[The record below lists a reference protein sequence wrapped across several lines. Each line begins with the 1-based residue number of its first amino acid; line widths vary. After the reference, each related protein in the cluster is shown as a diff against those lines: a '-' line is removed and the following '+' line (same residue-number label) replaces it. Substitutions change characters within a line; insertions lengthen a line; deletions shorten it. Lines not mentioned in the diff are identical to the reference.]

1 MPGQVRG
8 IRARLP
14 ADSRPLKAVAMVP
27 AVFVIDD
34 FLRNPDEVRAQALG
48 MDYAVQGRYPGLNSV
63 QKLRIEGLDQV
74 ISQLVREPVRAPW
87 TDDFSHGSCRVA
99 LASDDQQARIHID
112 QSHWSGILYLSR
124 PEDCRGGTE
133 FFRHK
138 RTNTDRVPMDEKSL
152 NEAGYFS
159 YKELQHD
166 ILDKDALDRSKW
178 ELTMTVP
185 MRFNRLVLL
194 QPNYWHTAGP
204 GFGDSLEN
212 GRLIYLMF
220 FLRGQP
226 QQ

>member
-1 MPGQVRG
+1 
-8 IRARLP
+8 
-14 ADSRPLKAVAMVP
+14 MVP

-152 NEAGYFS
+152 NEAGYSS

>member
-1 MPGQVRG
+1 
-8 IRARLP
+8 
-14 ADSRPLKAVAMVP
+14 MVP
-27 AVFVIDD
+27 AIFVIDD
-34 FLRNPDEVRAQALG
+34 FLRNAEEVRAQALSLG
-48 MDYAVQGRYPGLNSV
+48 YAVGGRYPGLNSV

-74 ISQLVREPVRAPW
+74 ISALVREPVRAPW
-87 TDDFSHGSCRVA
+87 TNDFSHGSCRVA
-99 LASDDQQARIHID
+99 LASDHQEARIHID

-138 RTNTDRVPMDEKSL
+138 RTNTDRVPMDEESL
-152 NEAGYFS
+152 KGAGFS
-159 YKELQHD
+159 SYEELQKD

-178 ELTMTVP
+178 EHTMTVP

-194 QPNYWHTAGP
+194 QPHYWHTAGP

>member
-1 MPGQVRG
+1 
-8 IRARLP
+8 
-14 ADSRPLKAVAMVP
+14 MVP

-34 FLRNPDEVRAQALG
+34 FLRNPEEVRAQALS
-48 MDYAVQGRYPGLNSV
+48 MEYAVQGRYPGLNSV
-63 QKLRIEGLDQV
+63 QKLRIDGLDQV
-74 ISQLVREPVRAPW
+74 ISSLVREPVRAPW
-87 TDDFSHGSCRVA
+87 TKDFSHGSCRVA
-99 LASDDQQARIHID
+99 LASDKQEARIHID
-112 QSHWSGILYLSR
+112 ESHWSGILYLSR

-138 RTNTDRVPMDEKSL
+138 RTNTDRVPMDEDSL
-152 NEAGYFS
+152 KAIGYSS

-166 ILDKDALDRSKW
+166 ILDKDALDRSNW
-178 ELTMTVP
+178 EHTMTVP

-194 QPNYWHTAGP
+194 QPHYWHTAGP

-226 QQ
+226 GQ

>member
-1 MPGQVRG
+1 
-8 IRARLP
+8 
-14 ADSRPLKAVAMVP
+14 MVP

-34 FLRNPDEVRAQALG
+34 FLRNPEQVRAQALSLK
-48 MDYAVQGRYPGLNSV
+48 YAVGGHYPGLNSV

-74 ISQLVREPVRAPW
+74 ISTLVREPVRAMSGNEG
-87 TDDFSHGSCRVA
+87 SHGSCRIA
-99 LASDDQQARIHID
+99 LASHEQQARIHVD

-138 RTNTDRVPMDEKSL
+138 KSNTDRVPMDEKSL
-152 NEAGYFS
+152 KEAGYSS
-159 YKELQHD
+159 YEELQHE
-166 ILDKDALDRSKW
+166 ILDRDALDRSKW
-178 ELTMTVP
+178 EHTMTIP

-194 QPNYWHTAGP
+194 QPHYWHTAGP

-220 FLRGQP
+220 FLRG
-226 QQ
+226 

>member
-1 MPGQVRG
+1 
-8 IRARLP
+8 
-14 ADSRPLKAVAMVP
+14 MVP

-34 FLRNPDEVRAQALG
+34 FLRNAEEVRRQAIGLN
-48 MDYAVQGRYPGLNSV
+48 YAVAGRYPGLNSV
-63 QKLRIEGLDQV
+63 EKLRIEGLDEAV
-74 ISQLVREPVRAPW
+74 SMLVREPVRAPW
-87 TDDFSHGSCRVA
+87 TNDFSHGSCRIA
-99 LASDDQQARIHID
+99 LASDEQQARIHID

-124 PEDCRGGTE
+124 PEDCSGGTE

-138 RTNTDRVPMDEKSL
+138 RTNTDRVPMDETSL
-152 NEAGYFS
+152 KEIGYSS
-159 YKELQHD
+159 YQELQHD

-178 ELTMTVP
+178 EHTMTVP

-194 QPNYWHTAGP
+194 QPHYWHTAGA

-226 QQ
+226 EH